1 VAAPHR
7 RREGADQRLTIYARC
22 VCSAATTIGAPS
34 QNRPLQLMPAVPW
47 PDPPEIRPED
57 LYSELVRLY
66 TRPLPLPGETR

>member
-1 VAAPHR
+1 VP
-7 RREGADQRLTIYARC
+7 DRLRPVRLFGRDYYWRAE
-22 VCSAATTIGAPS
+22 P
-34 QNRPLQLMPAVPW
+34 NRPLQLMPAVPW